1 MVATTS
7 PAARRPPAA
16 TSWHNPTAGVLHVIG
31 ATAYGLVALRVAAWL
46 PRESLLAMMIIVTG
60 VIGLAGN
67 LAYGFDTIHMPLGD
81 VALVHRPGAANLIKP
96 YGLFFPLSVALVA
109 GGLARLS
116 HQWQATLIL
125 VAAIAWPVAH
135 VANIAWLAVMVNVA
149 LVVGFGTLA
158 WARADARGR

>member
-1 MVATTS
+1 V
-7 PAARRPPAA
+7 
-16 TSWHNPTAGVLHVIG
+16 V
-31 ATAYGLVALRVAAWL
+31 LRVAAWL

-67 LAYGFDTIHMPLGD
+67 LAYGFDTIHMSLGD

-109 GGLARLS
+109 GWLARLS

-135 VANIAWLAVMVNVA
+135 VAWLAVMVNVA
-149 LVVGFGTLA
+149 LVVGFGTLV